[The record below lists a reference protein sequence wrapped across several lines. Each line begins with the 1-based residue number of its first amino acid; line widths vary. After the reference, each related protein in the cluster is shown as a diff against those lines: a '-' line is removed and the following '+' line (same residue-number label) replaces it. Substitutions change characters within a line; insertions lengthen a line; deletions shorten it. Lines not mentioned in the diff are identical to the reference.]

1 MREKNASATIWDKLG
16 ISLSVLCAIHCL
28 TFPILFSLLPL
39 WHGHHAAE
47 EWIHVV
53 FLILIIPTIYLVMK
67 GHHIRLVTFLL
78 IGGFSVLVLGLILG
92 FMHFEILETV
102 VTVIGSVLLISG
114 HFLNYRSHQIHTH

>member
-1 MREKNASATIWDKLG
+1 MREHNASARIWDKLG

-53 FLILIIPTIYLVMK
+53 FLIFIIPTIYLVMK
-67 GHHIRLVTFLL
+67 GQHTRLVTFLL
-78 IGGFSVLVLGLILG
+78 MGGFGVLVTGLIVG
-92 FMHFEILETV
+92 VMHFETLETV
-102 VTVIGSVLLISG
+102 ITVFGSTLLISG
-114 HFLNYRSHQIHTH
+114 HYLNFRSHQTHQH